1 MDFRSLQSLALRVG
15 EALTLDDVFHRI
27 VAGLAAQA
35 DVALARV
42 WLVLP
47 SDIAGSRGM
56 GVKTPDQARCLH
68 LVASAG
74 TPVGSAEDWTRVDG
88 HFRRIPLGAQKVG
101 QIGASGEPVLISNN
115 LAESHWVARPG
126 WARREGILS
135 FAGQPLIYRGDTL
148 GVLAVFSRAEI
159 TPSESDWLR
168 IFADHAAIAIA
179 NARAYDEVDRLR
191 RQLELERDYLREE
204 VKEVLAFGTIVGQS
218 AALRGVLEQVEL
230 VAATDATALILGES
244 GTGKELVA
252 AAIHERSPRRDHPLV
267 RVNCG
272 SIPAELFES
281 EFFGHVKGAF
291 TGALRDRVGRFQ
303 HADGGTL
310 FLDEIGEIPLA
321 HQAKLLRVLQGG
333 QFERVGDDR
342 TRTVNVRLVAAT
354 NRDLRVEV
362 AAGRFR
368 QDLFYRISVFPLEL
382 PPLRQRREDI
392 PALAHHFAS
401 RFAAQLNRPTVRLT
415 HEDAAL
421 LMQYD
426 WPGNVRELQNV
437 MERAIILAKGSRLRL
452 DLALAYGSVQP
463 LASDP
468 MTETPPASAPE
479 KVIRSEELKR
489 LERDSIIAA
498 LERAHRRVS
507 GPGGAAALLGVN
519 PNTLTSR
526 MRSLGIKRKG

>member
-15 EALTLDDVFHRI
+15 EALTLDDVFDRI

-47 SDIAGSRGM
+47 SDAAGSRGM
-56 GVKTPDQARCLH
+56 GAENPDEGRCLH

-74 TPVGSAEDWTRVDG
+74 TPAGSAEDWTRVDG

-115 LAESHWVARPG
+115 LAESHWVARPD
-126 WARREGILS
+126 WARREGIVS

-179 NARAYDEVDRLR
+179 NARAYEEVERLR

-252 AAIHERSPRRDHPLV
+252 AAIHERSPRRDRPLV

-272 SIPAELFES
+272 AIPAELFES

-310 FLDEIGEIPLA
+310 FLDEIAEIPLA
-321 HQAKLLRVLQGG
+321 HQAKLLRVLQEG

-342 TRTVNVRLVAAT
+342 TRTVNVRLIAAT
-354 NRDLRVEV
+354 NRDLRAEV

-382 PPLRQRREDI
+382 PPLRQRPEDI

-401 RFAAQLNRPTVRLT
+401 LFTAQLNRPTVRLT

-437 MERAIILAKGSRLRL
+437 MERAIILARGSRLRL
-452 DLALAYGSVQP
+452 DLALAYGSLQP

-468 MTETPPASAPE
+468 TTETPPASAPE
-479 KVIRSEELKR
+479 KLIRREELKG

>member
-1 MDFRSLQSLALRVG
+1 
-15 EALTLDDVFHRI
+15 
-27 VAGLAAQA
+27 
-35 DVALARV
+35 
-42 WLVLP
+42 
-47 SDIAGSRGM
+47 
-56 GVKTPDQARCLH
+56 
-68 LVASAG
+68 
-74 TPVGSAEDWTRVDG
+74 
-88 HFRRIPLGAQKVG
+88 
-101 QIGASGEPVLISNN
+101 
-115 LAESHWVARPG
+115 
-126 WARREGILS
+126 
-135 FAGQPLIYRGDTL
+135 
-148 GVLAVFSRAEI
+148 
-159 TPSESDWLR
+159 
-168 IFADHAAIAIA
+168 
-179 NARAYDEVDRLR
+179 
-191 RQLELERDYLREE
+191 
-204 VKEVLAFGTIVGQS
+204 
-218 AALRGVLEQVEL
+218 
-230 VAATDATALILGES
+230 
-244 GTGKELVA
+244 
-252 AAIHERSPRRDHPLV
+252 
-267 RVNCG
+267 
-272 SIPAELFES
+272 
-281 EFFGHVKGAF
+281 
-291 TGALRDRVGRFQ
+291 
-303 HADGGTL
+303 
-310 FLDEIGEIPLA
+310 
-321 HQAKLLRVLQGG
+321 
-333 QFERVGDDR
+333 
-342 TRTVNVRLVAAT
+342 VNVRLVAAT

-415 HEDAAL
+415 NDDAAL

-479 KVIRSEELKR
+479 KLIRSEELKD

>member
-1 MDFRSLQSLALRVG
+1 MDFRSLRSLALRVG

-27 VAGLAAQA
+27 VTGLASQA
-35 DVALARV
+35 DIALARV
-42 WLVLP
+42 WLILP
-47 SDIAGSRGM
+47 SDPADSRGTA
-56 GVKTPDQARCLH
+56 VESPDQAKCLH

-74 TPVGSAEDWTRVDG
+74 TPVASDEDWSRLDG
-88 HFRRIPLGAQKVG
+88 YFRRIELGAKKVG

-115 LAESHWVARPG
+115 LAESHWAARPD
-126 WARREGILS
+126 WARREGIQG
-135 FAGQPLIYRGDTL
+135 FAGQPLIYRGDIL

-159 TPSESDWLR
+159 TPSEFDWLR

-179 NARAYDEVDRLR
+179 NARAYQEIERLR

-218 AALRGVLEQVEL
+218 AVLRGVLEQVEL
-230 VAATDATALILGES
+230 VAATDTTVLILGES

-252 AAIHERSPRRDHPLV
+252 AAIHERSRRRNRPLV

-333 QFERVGDDR
+333 QFERVGDDS
-342 TRTVNVRLVAAT
+342 TCTVNVRLVAAT
-354 NRDLRVEV
+354 NRDLRADV

-401 RFAAQLNRPTVRLT
+401 RLAAQLNRPAVRLT
-415 HEDAAL
+415 KDDAAVL
-421 LMQYD
+421 TQYD

-437 MERAIILAKGSRLRL
+437 MERAIILAKGRRLRL

-463 LASDP
+463 PSDFT
-468 MTETPPASAPE
+468 TEPPPTPAP
-479 KVIRSEELKR
+479 KRVIRREELKN

-498 LERAHRRVS
+498 LEHAHSRVS

>member
-15 EALTLDDVFHRI
+15 EALTLDDVFNRI

-42 WLVLP
+42 WLALR
-47 SDIAGSRGM
+47 SDIAGPRGM
-56 GVKTPDQARCLH
+56 GAESLDQARCLD

-74 TPVGSAEDWTRVDG
+74 TPVGSAENWTRVDG
-88 HFRRIPLGAQKVG
+88 HFRRIPLGTQKVG

-115 LAESHWVARPG
+115 LAESHWVARPE
-126 WARREGILS
+126 WARREGIVS

-159 TPSESDWLR
+159 TPGESDWLR

-179 NARAYDEVDRLR
+179 NARAYEEVERLR

-252 AAIHERSPRRDHPLV
+252 AAIHERSPRRGRPLV

-272 SIPAELFES
+272 AIPAELFES

-310 FLDEIGEIPLA
+310 FLDEIAEIPLA
-321 HQAKLLRVLQGG
+321 HQAKLLRVLQEG

-342 TRTVNVRLVAAT
+342 TRTVNVRLIAAT
-354 NRDLRVEV
+354 NRDLRAEV

-382 PPLRQRREDI
+382 PPLRQRPEDI

-401 RFAAQLNRPTVRLT
+401 LFAAQLNRPAVRLT

-437 MERAIILAKGSRLRL
+437 MERAMILARGSRLRL
-452 DLALAYGSVQP
+452 DLALAYGSAQS

-468 MTETPPASAPE
+468 ATETPSASSPE
-479 KVIRSEELKR
+479 KLIRREELKS

-507 GPGGAAALLGVN
+507 GPAGAASLLGVN

-526 MRSLGIKRKG
+526 MRSLGIRRKG